1 MLRGT
6 DEYGENLVIAP
17 DYIYFGMRERLAG
30 IVSLDLGART
40 DAEDR
45 PLRLEVN
52 AEQLT
57 SIDRRLMR
65 DMDDGR
71 VLRSTGR
78 DMADH
83 AIRTGRLRKLESLGL
98 ASELRGG
105 RWRLSDDL
113 EATLRRVAERRG
125 AARTM
130 RRVVRSAGLERSP
143 SARLIH
149 DPSPGTS
156 LTARVLTHGL
166 ADEVGKHCL
175 IVDGVD
181 GRSHYI
187 DLGNDPG
194 TEFLPPGAIVRIG
207 PTKSD
212 AVGTVDRKP
221 RITLLS
227 IVPLEQLLDQ
237 KGATWLDEEL
247 SSPSAAAREQG
258 FGREVRTALTQ
269 RRAWL
274 IGQGL
279 AWLEGDQLHCQP
291 EMMGV
296 LKTRAI
302 QQASIA
308 IGQETGLDFK
318 AAAPGSRIEGNL
330 RRRLDLP
337 SGRFA
342 VIEDGH
348 EFSLVPWRPELARAI
363 GKEVSVLVRS
373 DSDISWR
380 IGRSRE
386 LEL

>member
-40 DAEDR
+40 DAEDK
-45 PLRLEVN
+45 PLRLEAN

-98 ASELRGG
+98 ATELRGG

-113 EATLRRVAERRG
+113 ETILRRIAERRD
-125 AARTM
+125 AVRTM
-130 RRVVRSAGLERSP
+130 RRVMESAGLERSP
-143 SARLIH
+143 STRLIH

-156 LTARVLTHGL
+156 LTARVLAHGL

-181 GRSHYI
+181 GRSHYV
-187 DLGNDPG
+187 DLGKDPG
-194 TEFLPPGAIVRIG
+194 IEFLPPGAIVRIE
-207 PTKSD
+207 PAKSE
-212 AVGTVDRKP
+212 AVASGDRRP

-227 IVPLEQLLDQ
+227 VIPLEQLLDQ

-247 SSPSAAAREQG
+247 SSPTAAAREQG
-258 FGREVRTALTQ
+258 FGREVRTALAQ

-274 IGQGL
+274 IDQEL
-279 AWLEGDQLHCQP
+279 AWLEGDQLHCHP

-318 AAAPGSRIEGNL
+318 AATRVSRIEGNL

-363 GKEVSVLVRS
+363 GKEVSALVRS
-373 DSDISWR
+373 DSDISWT